1 MMSSTNALKK
11 RSLPLMLA
19 SVVGAGVSLLAI
31 AGGVSAEPV
40 VLSDAQMD
48 GVNAGLGTDPAPTTP
63 PAYGPGGNAAH
74 GVKVGNAVGGGFAA
88 KSPPVALGRGPINN
102 PHNGL
107 NGL

>member
-11 RSLPLMLA
+11 RALPLMLA
-19 SVVGAGVSLLAI
+19 SVVSTGVSLSAI

-40 VLSDAQMD
+40 ALSDDQMD
-48 GVNAGLGTDPAPTTP
+48 GVNAGLGTDPPPTIP
-63 PAYGPGGNAAH
+63 PAHGPGGNKAH
-74 GVKVGNAVGGGFAA
+74 GMKVGNAVGGGFAA
-88 KSPPVALGRGPINN
+88 NSPPVAEGGGPINN